1 LTAWQRQ
8 IIGTKINI
16 KKIREGTN
24 MMDGY
29 ESDQYEK
36 DMFNSV
42 GKESNEISKNLD
54 QTNIKIQDI
63 FELIN
68 VLELTLDINEI
79 SSV

>member
-1 LTAWQRQ
+1 
-8 IIGTKINI
+8 
-16 KKIREGTN
+16 

>member
-1 LTAWQRQ
+1 
-8 IIGTKINI
+8 
-16 KKIREGTN
+16 
-24 MMDGY
+24 MDGY

-42 GKESNEISKNLD
+42 GKETNEISKNLD